1 MSIEKADSAPGYMAG
16 ASSATEYSL
25 SWSERQAA
33 AEAEAANDFFTA
45 CTKLDI
51 GAPAPWAPTV
61 SDNNSGLPY
70 VIGVPRP
77 RRLQALHEVMASSLD
92 YTNGPQMA
100 ELMQLLLD
108 VAHGDAAA
116 APEQARALLDR
127 MARTWANYNAP
138 EVE

>member
-16 ASSATEYSL
+16 HSSATEYSL

-33 AEAEAANDFFTA
+33 ADANAANDFFIA
-45 CTKLDI
+45 CVNLDAN
-51 GAPAPWAPTV
+51 APASWAPTV
-61 SDNNSGLPY
+61 FDNNNSGLPY
-70 VIGVPRP
+70 GVT

-92 YTNGPQMA
+92 YTTGPQMA
-100 ELMQLLLD
+100 EVMQLLLN

-127 MARTWANYNAP
+127 MARTWARYNAP